1 MSFSAFGLG
10 LVTIALLALA
20 TLAIVAI
27 YNRLIALRRRCDQA
41 AADIDVQLKLRHDL
55 IPTLVETVKGYAT
68 HERSSLE
75 AVMKARAAAVVAPDG
90 PAKAQ
95 AEGLLGQALGR
106 LMMIAE
112 AYPDL
117 KASANFTQLQTEL
130 SDIEHTI
137 AAARRFLNAAT
148 TAYNTTRE
156 QFPANLVASTFAF
169 EARDVSAVPRETV
182 MQLETAPAV
191 RF

>member
-106 LMMIAE
+106 LMMVAE

-130 SDIEHTI
+130 SGIEHTI
-137 AAARRFLNAAT
+137 AAARPFLNAAT
-148 TAYNTTRE
+148 TGYNTTRE

-169 EARDVSAVPRETV
+169 EARDVSAVPRETI